1 MMVMN
6 EVIEKEIISIK
17 DLIYEIDGVE
27 VMLDSDLA
35 KLYNVENYLIK
46 LILKI

>member
-1 MMVMN
+1 MN